1 MQSPYSAEL
10 IVFFAHLDVAP
21 TILIMRIIRSEKEED
36 FFGVGG
42 INHGFVL
49 VADEQAIRIDIQYG

>member
-1 MQSPYSAEL
+1 
-10 IVFFAHLDVAP
+10 
-21 TILIMRIIRSEKEED
+21 MRIIRSEKEED